1 MWPGSGRNCNQM
13 KLFKR
18 IGLVTL
24 VVLVG
29 LQFIPTRSN
38 QSAEVPSTDFVLTYK
53 VSGEMGRILHTSCYN
68 CHSNNTDYP
77 WYSRVQPVGLL
88 LEHHINKGKAE
99 LNFSEF
105 GTYSLRK
112 QKSKLKS
119 MANQIEKDEM
129 PLSSY
134 TLIHRDARLS
144 KNRKKALVDYFN
156 ALQDSLQQNP

>member
-1 MWPGSGRNCNQM
+1 M

-18 IGLVTL
+18 IGLVLL

-29 LQFIPTRSN
+29 LQFIPSRSN
-38 QSAEVPSTDFVLTYK
+38 RSNEVSLSTDFIKTNK
-53 VSGEMGRILHTSCYN
+53 VPEEVGNILRTSCYD
-68 CHSNNTDYP
+68 CHSNNTNYP
-77 WYSRVQPVGLL
+77 WYSKVQPVGWF
-88 LEHHINKGKAE
+88 LENHINSGKAA

-105 GTYSLRK
+105 GGYSVRK

-119 MANQIEKDEM
+119 IVSQVEKGEM

-144 KNRKKALVDYFN
+144 RESNKAFVDYLN
-156 ALQDSLQQNP
+156 AMQDSL

>member
-13 KLFKR
+13 KLLKR

-38 QSAEVPSTDFVLTYK
+38 QSTEVPSTDFVLTYK

-88 LEHHINKGKAE
+88 LENHINKGKAE
-99 LNFSEF
+99 LNFSDF
-105 GTYSLRK
+105 GSYTVRK
-112 QKSKLKS
+112 QKSKLSS
-119 MANQIEKDEM
+119 MANQVEKDEM

-134 TLIHRDARLS
+134 TFIHREARLS
-144 KNRKKALVDYFN
+144 QERKKALLGYLN
-156 ALQDSLQQNP
+156 ALQDSLLQH

>member
-1 MWPGSGRNCNQM
+1 M
-13 KLFKR
+13 KLLKR

-38 QSAEVPSTDFVLTYK
+38 QSTEVPSTDFVLTYK
-53 VSGEMGRILHTSCYN
+53 VSGEVGRILHISCYN

-77 WYSRVQPVGLL
+77 WYSRVQPTGLL
-88 LEHHINKGKAE
+88 LENHIKKGKAE

-112 QKSKLKS
+112 QKSKIQS
-119 MANQIEKDEM
+119 MVSQVEKDEM

-134 TLIHRDARLS
+134 TFIHREARLS
-144 KNRKKALVDYFN
+144 RENKKALIDYLN
-156 ALQDSLQQNP
+156 ALRDSLQ